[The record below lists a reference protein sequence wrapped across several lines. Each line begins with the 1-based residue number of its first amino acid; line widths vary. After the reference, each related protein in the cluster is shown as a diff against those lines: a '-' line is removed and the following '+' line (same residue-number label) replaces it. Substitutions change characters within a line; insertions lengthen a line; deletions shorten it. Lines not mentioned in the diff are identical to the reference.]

1 MQNNTHN
8 LINTFMNIHEF
19 DVTIVN
25 IHDCVVSGCG
35 ILHLLPM
42 NIVKS
47 QSNCM

>member
-1 MQNNTHN
+1 MQNTTHN
-8 LINTFMNIHEF
+8 LINTFMNILEF
-19 DVTIVN
+19 DVAIMN
-25 IHDCVVSGCG
+25 IHVCVVSGWG